1 MPTIHPSAM
10 LGPLI
15 SEVPYMEVQSIIV
28 TAGYELW
35 FWTAALSKSHLIA
48 MAACFAFGYW
58 KRGKQNDQRNSV
70 E

>member
-1 MPTIHPSAM
+1 
-10 LGPLI
+10 
-15 SEVPYMEVQSIIV
+15 MEVQSIIV

-70 E
+70 K